1 MKKLTF
7 VLMAI
12 CCLAV
17 SCKQDT
23 PEEKKLKEQLAASV
37 DGSELGIDLKY
48 ELIGVQFVDT
58 IYYGD
63 TIKGL
68 AADKLDKIW
77 VEPNKE
83 YIKAQTKY
91 LESYLGKNDDLVKTL
106 DSLAD
111 LTTPIEKYDSTYIYA
126 YYAFDYLHEDNVAY
140 ILEKT
145 HSSDYYRAKDI
156 LDNFDL
162 IKETIAI
169 YDEMKL
175 HAPDEIYGY
184 RIKHDYKIFNPLLKC
199 EQTLSEIIT
208 VNSKLEIL

>member
-48 ELIGVQFVDT
+48 KLISIHFVDT

-63 TIKGL
+63 TIKDVIG
-68 AADKLDKIW
+68 KLENIW
-77 VEPNKE
+77 IEPTKEMMEAGGNFVRKYLNKKYE
-83 YIKAQTKY
+83 YIAF
-91 LESYLGKNDDLVKTL
+91 SY
-106 DSLAD
+106 DSLYKNFD
-111 LTTPIEKYDSTYIYA
+111 SIQKYNVDWLETFYSFR
-126 YYAFDYLHEDNVAY
+126 YYSDIALG
-140 ILEKT
+140 
-145 HSSDYYRAKDI
+145 DYYYETNRAKEIIDHI
-156 LDNFDL
+156 DL
-162 IKETIAI
+162 IRKTSAA

-175 HAPDEIYGY
+175 HAPNEIYGY
-184 RIKHDYKIFNPLLKC
+184 RLKHEYKIFNPLLKC